1 MDQEELIRLGFR
13 WTRATPIVLNDGRH
27 ATVTPSASIPPVRTC
42 PIPVNMRGRLVFI
55 R

>member
-27 ATVTPSASIPPVRTC
+27 ATVTPRRIPPVRTC
-42 PIPVNMRGRLVFI
+42 PIPVNMRGRLRLFI